1 MPELA
6 RRLYSIGASVVAA
19 CRAGI
24 LVVYLRH
31 NLIAF
36 WTGEV
41 GENPTLTRNRE
52 LISTLLFERGKSDY
66 HPKGFFTTRRGLRGG
81 NFFRRRELLFVM
93 KGSHVSE

>member
-1 MPELA
+1 MVQ
-6 RRLYSIGASVVAA
+6 SVVAA
-19 CRAGI
+19 CQVGT
-24 LVVYLRH
+24 LMVYLRH

-52 LISTLLFERGKSDY
+52 LFSTFMFERGKSDY

-93 KGSHVSE
+93 KGSHVSK